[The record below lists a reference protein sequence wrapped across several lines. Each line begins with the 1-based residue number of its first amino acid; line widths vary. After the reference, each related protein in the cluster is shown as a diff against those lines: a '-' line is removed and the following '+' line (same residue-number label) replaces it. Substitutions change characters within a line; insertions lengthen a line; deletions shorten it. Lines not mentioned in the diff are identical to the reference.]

1 MFKKIINFLS
11 LKKKFF
17 FSKKTSYSF
26 NGVDLIIDYFF
37 KEKNDGIYVDV
48 GAQNPVSNNNTFLLH
63 KRGWRGLNIDL
74 DEENIELFR
83 SARPKD
89 YNFNFAISSKEENK
103 KLFFY
108 HPKSPI
114 NTLEENVSK
123 AQKAKVSKIKDIK
136 VTTLNYVLGLTNIK
150 TIDFLNID
158 VEGHELHVLEGLDFN
173 LFLPKVIN
181 IEFLDLSMKN
191 LHFRNNNFN
200 NVIKSDLY
208 NFLIKKN
215 YHLINWLHGDLIFV
229 HSNQRDK

>member
-17 FSKKTSYSF
+17 FSKKLVIL

-63 KRGWRGLNIDL
+63 KGWRGLNIDL

-103 KLFFY
+103 KLFFIILNQ
-108 HPKSPI
+108 K

-123 AQKAKVSKIKDIK
+123 AQKAKFQK
-136 VTTLNYVLGLTNIK
+136 
-150 TIDFLNID
+150 
-158 VEGHELHVLEGLDFN
+158 
-173 LFLPKVIN
+173 
-181 IEFLDLSMKN
+181 
-191 LHFRNNNFN
+191 
-200 NVIKSDLY
+200 
-208 NFLIKKN
+208 
-215 YHLINWLHGDLIFV
+215 
-229 HSNQRDK
+229 